1 MAMVLC
7 LAVGA
12 CTDRGYDYQEG
23 RMASFGLPAVGE
35 EQATDFC
42 SSGSSGS
49 GSVSL
54 RIKDKSYQDVR
65 DALREVADEDIGNF
79 GRAFRHG
86 DEWLLVVEDEDPV
99 KISGYYQ
106 GTELLDCRAD

>member
-1 MAMVLC
+1 MVLF
-7 LAVGA
+7 LAAGA
-12 CTDRGYDYQEG
+12 CTERGYDYEAG

-42 SSGSSGS
+42 SSDSTGR

-54 RIKDKSYQDVR
+54 RIKDRSYHDVR
-65 DALREVADEDIGNF
+65 DALRQMADEDIDGF

-86 DEWLLVVEDEDPV
+86 DEWLLVLEDEDPV
-99 KISGYYQ
+99 KIIGYYR
-106 GTELLDCRAD
+106 GTELLDCQAD